1 MSGLAPAQYTIQI
14 YAHNTVTNSWTV
26 FERATTVTAT
36 PLHTIETPSAN
47 QGVTQPFALTGWAID
62 GSNPTG
68 TGVDAVDVSG
78 YHNFGSGSPLLSLG
92 SATYSGSRPA
102 VSALYGARFDPSGYT
117 KTLAR

>member
-1 MSGLAPAQYTIQI
+1 MWL
-14 YAHNTVTNSWTV
+14 
-26 FERATTVTAT
+26 RRCAT

-62 GSNPTG
+62 GSNPAG

-92 SATYSGSRPA
+92 SATYGGSRPA